1 MSTLRVAVQDYLEMR
16 RSLGFKLHDAGIGLM
31 KFISFLERQN
41 ASHITL
47 ALALQWTQESSS
59 VQSGNRSHAQ
69 TAGLLPTQPIRSE
82 LRPAHQ
88 IGLPNGQSQM
98 LRTQRLRY
106 AQ

>member
-47 ALALQWTQESSS
+47 ALALQWTQEVLPYNLGTDRTRRQQDCSQRSRSGQNYGPRTKS
-59 VQSGNRSHAQ
+59 VCQ
-69 TAGLLPTQPIRSE
+69 TAN
-82 LRPAHQ
+82 HKC
-88 IGLPNGQSQM
+88 
-98 LRTQRLRY
+98 
-106 AQ
+106 